1 MIGRIVFGLRSP
13 AGPRARL
20 SVLIFHRVLPAP
32 DALRPGE
39 PDAVRFAAQ
48 MSWVREWFN
57 VLALDEA
64 VERLR
69 AGSLPARALCVTFD
83 DGYADNLTVALPI
96 LQRLGL
102 PATFFVASGYL
113 DGGRMFNDTVIE
125 AVRRAPG
132 PRLDLADLGLGTHP
146 LDGTAERR
154 AAIAALLERLKYRPS
169 DERADLA
176 DAIAARVGA
185 ALPADLMMSG
195 AGLRALADAGM
206 TIGAHTASH
215 PILARISDGEAQR
228 EIETGRAALE
238 ARIGRPVTLF
248 AYPNGKPGRD
258 YTAAHV
264 AMVRRLGFAAAV
276 STAPGAA
283 SPGGDPFQL
292 PRFTPWDRTRLRY
305 GLRLAG
311 NLARRPQALP
321 AAGADRAPGLER
333 RLTGA
338 GIR

>member
-1 MIGRIVFGLRSP
+1 MIGALLFGLQAP
-13 AGPRARL
+13 AGRRARL

-32 DALRPGE
+32 DALNPGE

-57 VLALDEA
+57 ILALDEA

-69 AGSLPARALCVTFD
+69 VGELPARALCITFD
-83 DGYADNLTVALPI
+83 DGYTDNVTVALPI
-96 LQRLGL
+96 LRRLGL

-132 PRLDLADLGLGTHP
+132 PRLDLADLGIGTHSI
-146 LDGTAERR
+146 DGEAERR
-154 AAIAALLERLKYRPS
+154 AAIAALLNRLKYRPA

-185 ALPADLMMSG
+185 ALPDDMMMTG
-195 AGLRALADAGM
+195 AQLCALADAGM
-206 TIGAHTASH
+206 TIGAHTANH
-215 PILARISDGEAQR
+215 PILARLADDEAVR
-228 EIETGRAALE
+228 EIEMGRADLE
-238 ARIGRPVTLF
+238 ARIGRPVALF

-264 AMVRRLGFAAAV
+264 AMVRRLGFTAAM

-283 SPGGDPFQL
+283 SLGCDPLQL
-292 PRFTPWDRTRLRY
+292 PRFTPWDRSRLRY

-311 NLARRPQALP
+311 NLARG
-321 AAGADRAPGLER
+321 AGASLAVAPECAPGVER
-333 RLTGA
+333 RLTES